1 MTEPNKISIVTELYG
16 NRGLCWNAIDGFQ
29 SFILIQKQS
38 NLVIGDRVICNELI
52 SDDCT
57 IQKILDQD
65 NSLKKMGSN
74 GVTQNIANNV
84 SNVVIVLSSQPKPNL
99 FLLDKLI
106 LIAETNQCKVN
117 IVINKSDLD
126 HVSLKESL
134 NYYLDLGYPISV
146 VSAKEDIN
154 KDSLLDILKN
164 ESSILLGQS
173 GVGKSTLINWLLKEQ
188 TIKTNTLS
196 EKNRRGRHTTTTT
209 KVHIMGDHT
218 YLFDTPGM
226 ENLYPDISNKHH
238 IQDGFIEMLSTRN
251 DCKYRDCLHV
261 NEPQCSVKDSMLNSE
276 SSKRRHTH
284 YVKILE
290 SIS

>member
-1 MTEPNKISIVTELYG
+1 MTAPNKISIVTELYG

-106 LIAETNQCKVN
+106 LIAETNQCNVN

-146 VSAKEDIN
+146 VSAKENIN

-251 DCKYRDCLHV
+251 DCKYRDCLHA

>member
-1 MTEPNKISIVTELYG
+1 MTAPNKISIVTELYG

-146 VSAKEDIN
+146 VSAKENIN

-226 ENLYPDISNKHH
+226 ENLYPDISSKHH

>member
-1 MTEPNKISIVTELYG
+1 MTAPNKISIVTELYG

-173 GVGKSTLINWLLKEQ
+173 GVGKSTLINWLLKEE

-261 NEPQCSVKDSMLNSE
+261 NEPKCSVKDSMVNSE

>member
-1 MTEPNKISIVTELYG
+1 MTAPNKISIVTELYG

-226 ENLYPDISNKHH
+226 ENLYPDISNKHN

>member
-1 MTEPNKISIVTELYG
+1 MTAPNKISIVTELYG
-16 NRGLCWNAIDGFQ
+16 NRGLCWNAVDGFQ
-29 SFILIQKQS
+29 SFILIQKQL

-226 ENLYPDISNKHH
+226 ENPYPNISDKHQ
-238 IQDGFIEMLSTRN
+238 IQEGFREMVSNRN
-251 DCKYRDCLHV
+251 ECKYRDCLHI
-261 NEPQCSVKDSMLNSE
+261 NEPKCSVKDSMLSNE
-276 SSKRRHTH
+276 SSERRHSH
-284 YVKILE
+284 YVKIFE
-290 SIS
+290 TIS

>member
-1 MTEPNKISIVTELYG
+1 MTAPNKISIVTELYG
-16 NRGLCWNAIDGFQ
+16 NRGLCWNAVDGFQ

-99 FLLDKLI
+99 FLLDKMI

-226 ENLYPDISNKHH
+226 ENLYPDISNKHN

>member
-1 MTEPNKISIVTELYG
+1 MTAPNKISIVTELYG

-146 VSAKEDIN
+146 VSAKENIN

-188 TIKTNTLS
+188 TCLLYTS
-196 EKNRRGRHTTTTT
+196 PSPRDRG
-209 KVHIMGDHT
+209 
-218 YLFDTPGM
+218 
-226 ENLYPDISNKHH
+226 
-238 IQDGFIEMLSTRN
+238 
-251 DCKYRDCLHV
+251 
-261 NEPQCSVKDSMLNSE
+261 
-276 SSKRRHTH
+276 
-284 YVKILE
+284 
-290 SIS
+290 

>member
-1 MTEPNKISIVTELYG
+1 MTAPNKISIVTELYG

-106 LIAETNQCKVN
+106 LIAETNQCNVN

-146 VSAKEDIN
+146 VSAKDNIN

>member
-99 FLLDKLI
+99 FLLDKMI

>member
-1 MTEPNKISIVTELYG
+1 MTAPNKISIVTELYG

-261 NEPQCSVKDSMLNSE
+261 NEPKCSVKDSMVNSE

>member
-1 MTEPNKISIVTELYG
+1 MTTPNKISIVTELYG

-106 LIAETNQCKVN
+106 LIAETNQCNVN

-146 VSAKEDIN
+146 VSAKENIN

>member
-1 MTEPNKISIVTELYG
+1 MTASNKISIVTELYG

-84 SNVVIVLSSQPKPNL
+84 TNVIIVLSSQPKPNL

-117 IVINKSDLD
+117 IVINKCDLD

-146 VSAKEDIN
+146 VSAKENIN

>member
-1 MTEPNKISIVTELYG
+1 MTAPNKISIVTELYG

-146 VSAKEDIN
+146 VSAKENIN

-226 ENLYPDISNKHH
+226 ENLYPDISNKYH

>member
-1 MTEPNKISIVTELYG
+1 MTAPNKISIVTELYG
-16 NRGLCWNAIDGFQ
+16 NRGLCWNTIDGFQ

>member
-1 MTEPNKISIVTELYG
+1 MTTPNKISIVTELYG

-106 LIAETNQCKVN
+106 LIAETNQCNVN

>member
-146 VSAKEDIN
+146 VSAKENIN

>member
-1 MTEPNKISIVTELYG
+1 MTAPNKISIVTELYG

-84 SNVVIVLSSQPKPNL
+84 SNVIIVLSSQPKPNL

-146 VSAKEDIN
+146 VSAKENIN

-173 GVGKSTLINWLLKEQ
+173 GVGKSTLINWLLKEE

-226 ENLYPDISNKHH
+226 ENLYPDISNKHN
-238 IQDGFIEMLSTRN
+238 IQDGFVEMLSTRN

>member
-1 MTEPNKISIVTELYG
+1 MTAPNKTSIVTELYG

-117 IVINKSDLD
+117 IVINKCDLD

-134 NYYLDLGYPISV
+134 NYYLDLGYPISI

-154 KDSLLDILKN
+154 KGSLLDILKN

>member
-1 MTEPNKISIVTELYG
+1 MTELYG

-106 LIAETNQCKVN
+106 LIAETNQCNVN

-146 VSAKEDIN
+146 VSAKENIN

>member
-1 MTEPNKISIVTELYG
+1 MTAPNKISIVTELYG

-209 KVHIMGDHT
+209 KVNIMGDHT

-226 ENLYPDISNKHH
+226 ENLYPDISNKHN

>member
-1 MTEPNKISIVTELYG
+1 MTAPNKISIVTELYG

-106 LIAETNQCKVN
+106 LIAETNQCNVN

-146 VSAKEDIN
+146 VSAKENIN
-154 KDSLLDILKN
+154 KGSLLDILKN

>member
-1 MTEPNKISIVTELYG
+1 MTTPNKISIVTELYG
-16 NRGLCWNAIDGFQ
+16 NRGLCWNVIDGFQ

-57 IQKILDQD
+57 IEKILDQD

-134 NYYLDLGYPISV
+134 DYYLDLGYPISV
-146 VSAKEDIN
+146 VSAKENIN
-154 KDSLLDILKN
+154 KGSLLDILKN

-196 EKNRRGRHTTTTT
+196 EKNQRGRHTTTTT
-209 KVHIMGDHT
+209 KIHIMGDHT

-238 IQDGFIEMLSTRN
+238 VQYGFIEMLSTRN

-276 SSKRRHTH
+276 SSKGRHTH

>member
-1 MTEPNKISIVTELYG
+1 MTTPNKISIVTELYG

-146 VSAKEDIN
+146 VSAKENIN

-173 GVGKSTLINWLLKEQ
+173 GVGKSTLINWLLKEE

>member
-1 MTEPNKISIVTELYG
+1 MTAPNKISIVTELYG

-146 VSAKEDIN
+146 VSAKDNTN

>member
-1 MTEPNKISIVTELYG
+1 MTAPNKISIVTELYG
-16 NRGLCWNAIDGFQ
+16 NRGICWNAIDGFQ

-106 LIAETNQCKVN
+106 LIAETNQCNVN

-146 VSAKEDIN
+146 VSAKENIN

-226 ENLYPDISNKHH
+226 ENLYPDISNKYH

>member
-1 MTEPNKISIVTELYG
+1 MTASNKISIVTELYG

-57 IQKILDQD
+57 IQKIIDQD

>member
-1 MTEPNKISIVTELYG
+1 MTTPNKISIVTELYG

-146 VSAKEDIN
+146 VSAKENIN

-173 GVGKSTLINWLLKEQ
+173 GVGKSTLTNWLLKEQ

-209 KVHIMGDHT
+209 KVHIMGDDT

-238 IQDGFIEMLSTRN
+238 IQDGFIEMLSRRN

>member
-1 MTEPNKISIVTELYG
+1 MTAPNKISIVTELYG

-126 HVSLKESL
+126 HLSLKESL
-134 NYYLDLGYPISV
+134 NYYLDLGYQISV
-146 VSAKEDIN
+146 VSAKENIN

>member
-1 MTEPNKISIVTELYG
+1 MTAPNKISIVTELYG

-146 VSAKEDIN
+146 VSAKENIN

-251 DCKYRDCLHV
+251 DCKFRDCLHV

>member
-1 MTEPNKISIVTELYG
+1 MTAPDKISIVTELYG

-146 VSAKEDIN
+146 VSAKENIN

>member
-1 MTEPNKISIVTELYG
+1 MTAPNKISIVTELYG

-146 VSAKEDIN
+146 VSAKENIN

-196 EKNRRGRHTTTTT
+196 EKNQRGRHTTTTT

>member
-1 MTEPNKISIVTELYG
+1 MTAPNKISIVTELYG

-226 ENLYPDISNKHH
+226 ENLYPDISNKYH